1 MNCDGCGAP
10 LPPGANACPA
20 CGRPAVLAPPP
31 PGSPRAS
38 GSVRKAAADTV
49 EATKAVVTEAKRTGK
64 AALGEAKL
72 AVRDVSDLT
81 RKAVHEVGKE
91 LENLGKDLQKGKKGQ

>member
-1 MNCDGCGAP
+1 MNCDGCGALLP
-10 LPPGANACPA
+10 LGANACPA
-20 CGRPAVLAPPP
+20 CGRPAVLSPP
-31 PGSPRAS
+31 SSSRTT
-38 GSVRKAAADTV
+38 GSVRKVASETV

-72 AVRDVSDLT
+72 AVRDVSELT

-91 LENLGKDLQKGKKGQ
+91 LETLGKDLQKGKKGQ